1 MPLPSGAICNAKGDR
16 TRPEETYRVDQT
28 FALHVRMLYCMAYLP
43 INDVPLALE
52 LVRATMPAAGQ
63 PLIAY
68 FDRTYVNGPVLR
80 KDANS
85 ANIPA
90 RRPPLFLPSMW
101 NVSERFNQELP
112 TTNNHVEAWHRR
124 MNAIIVLDRP
134 VFYTALHKLRLE
146 QRHTEIQ
153 IARNYH
159 GVRRKRQNRSI
170 VERSK
175 RLALN
180 LFYYIHLHGLCQT

>member
-1 MPLPSGAICNAKGDR
+1 
-16 TRPEETYRVDQT
+16 
-28 FALHVRMLYCMAYLP
+28 
-43 INDVPLALE
+43 
-52 LVRATMPAAGQ
+52 
-63 PLIAY
+63 
-68 FDRTYVNGPVLR
+68 
-80 KDANS
+80 
-85 ANIPA
+85 
-90 RRPPLFLPSMW
+90 
-101 NVSERFNQELP
+101 
-112 TTNNHVEAWHRR
+112 

-134 VFYTALHKLRLE
+134 TFYTALHKLRLE